1 MYKILA
7 LNCLIS
13 AYSLSVLYL
22 EGIKFGDGQVTISGM
37 LMSVC
42 FLSISRAKSVEGL
55 SKERPQPNIFNFY
68 IIGSILG
75 QFAVHIVT
83 LIYIARFCDKIAPRD
98 PDIDLEGEF
107 APSLL
112 NSAVYLLQ
120 LIQQISTF
128 AINYQGRPFREAIS
142 ENKGMYYG
150 IIGVS
155 AIAFSCSTEFI
166 PEVNEKMKL
175 VPFSYDF
182 KVVMTTTMIVD
193 YLACFVI
200 EKVLKALFSDYKP
213 KDIAIRRPDQ
223 LAREQKR
230 IEDLKLEAIKAEEEK
245 AQKEIEELEKQI
257 RTKGRS

>member
-1 MYKILA
+1 
-7 LNCLIS
+7 
-13 AYSLSVLYL
+13 
-22 EGIKFGDGQVTISGM
+22 
-37 LMSVC
+37 
-42 FLSISRAKSVEGL
+42 
-55 SKERPQPNIFNFY
+55 
-68 IIGSILG
+68 
-75 QFAVHIVT
+75 
-83 LIYIARFCDKIAPRD
+83 
-98 PDIDLEGEF
+98 
-107 APSLL
+107 
-112 NSAVYLLQ
+112 
-120 LIQQISTF
+120 
-128 AINYQGRPFREAIS
+128 
-142 ENKGMYYG
+142 MYYG

-230 IEDLKLEAIKAEEEK
+230 IEDLKLEAMKAEEEK
-245 AQKEIEELEKQI
+245 AQRDIEELEKKI
-257 RTKGRS
+257 KTKVRS